1 MVSPLLM
8 LSMSLQQMVEQ
19 PQLPFITKQP
29 IAQIVQLFSGKNAD
43 GGMWGTQ
50 GNEDNARFV
59 GLVYANNI
67 VHDTREAFVQRFL
80 DGHKSG
86 KDIDIAI
93 ANQTLFVPMGKGS
106 DIITGQDCGVIAWLY
121 VPLYND
127 FVLVNLYWGN
137 KPDPDEIDQIK
148 EYIKRDQGKTK
159 SAKCLRAP
167 GIISYVDGALNPI
180 QQRGYFYWY
189 SMWEVVDFPPLMVGG
204 KGYGDLLPNPLSD
217 MSRFDKNNRH
227 PNDAA
232 VRKWIY
238 YDVIDRNQAFEYVM
252 CMPEIGQGPSF
263 RNKLH
268 IVAVDQSTVSKV
280 RKSFKTVIYDGLP
293 QQSKR
298 LFPQGFEDDFQAYSV
313 RQLRE
318 RFAKH
323 HNNDHQGQ
331 LFIMQKSEFIKNK
344 QSYQVDIR
352 WLQSNFPGAVFQI
365 ASTLTCLEGGVKSY
379 NNPLDA
385 MNHTPVQGE
394 NAVLGTIAAAIVR
407 RYFVEQ
413 RDRNLLFHTAGIFQ
427 GAENNYDPHIEA
439 IRGKFSYE
447 AFLQKSEKSPDISDD
462 DKAIALYDAIT
473 GDICVGVHHN
483 IMVNGGSWAAYDIEI
498 PRSNAPFKNPQDL
511 SKVRRVSAFDR
522 WLNEPPQ
529 VHHIY
534 TSALNINSRHLAN
547 HGGVPLI
554 LQEQDFIIPKI
565 VLRGMYEGTLLAAGE
580 LLSKKQYNNP
590 VAGNLRQL
598 LNASFDTPRLFVTMV
613 GTGAFYNRPE
623 WIVEILGQLRAL
635 IKKLNLQI
643 CIVVWDIDP
652 DASWVQDLKNLAR
665 LIERST
671 IDQLSQQAEKAG
683 ERIWLF
689 DDKGNWTS
697 RFQQDA
703 LVTLPIEEYNQQKKA
718 SIKGKNIRLKVV

>member
-19 PQLPFITKQP
+19 PQLPFMPKLSIMQAVK
-29 IAQIVQLFSGKNAD
+29 LFSGTNAD
-43 GGMWGTQ
+43 GDMWGTQ
-50 GNEDNARFV
+50 GNENNASFV
-59 GLVYANNI
+59 GLVYANN
-67 VHDTREAFVQRFL
+67 VSQYTREAFLQNFL
-80 DGHKSG
+80 DGHRIG
-86 KDIDIAI
+86 RDIEINI
-93 ANQTLFVPMGKGS
+93 ANQALFVPMGKGS
-106 DIITGQDCGVIAWLY
+106 DIITGQDCGLIAWLY

-148 EYIKRDQGKTK
+148 GYIKRDQGKTK

-180 QQRGYFYWY
+180 KQRGYFYWY
-189 SMWEVVDFPPLMVGG
+189 SMWEAHDFSPLMVGG
-204 KGYGDLLPNPLSD
+204 KGHGDLLPNPLRD
-217 MSRFDKNNRH
+217 MSRLDENNRH

-252 CMPEIGQGPSF
+252 CMPEIGQGPNF

-268 IVAVDQSTVSKV
+268 IVAVDQNTVSRV
-280 RKSFKTVIYDGLP
+280 RKSFKGVIYDGLP
-293 QQSKR
+293 EQSKR

-323 HNNDHQGQ
+323 NNNDHQGQ

-352 WLQSNFPGAVFQI
+352 WLQSNFLGAVFQI

-413 RDRNLLFHTAGIFQ
+413 QDRNLLFHTAGIFQ
-427 GAENNYDPHIEA
+427 GVENNYDPHIEA

-447 AFLQKSEKSPDISDD
+447 ALLQKSQKSADISDD
-462 DKAIALYDAIT
+462 DKAIALYDAIA
-473 GDICVGVHHN
+473 GDMRVAVHHN
-483 IMVNGGSWAAYDIEI
+483 IMVNGGSWGVYDIEI
-498 PRSNAPFKNPQDL
+498 PRSNAPFKNALDP
-511 SKVRRVSAFDR
+511 VTMRRVPAFDR
-522 WLNEPPQ
+522 WLNKPLQ

-534 TSALNINSRHLAN
+534 TSALNINPRSLAK
-547 HGGVPLI
+547 HGGVPPI

-580 LLSKKQYNNP
+580 LLSKQKYKHP
-590 VAGNLRQL
+590 TVASLPAF
-598 LNASFDTPRLFVTMV
+598 LNTALDTPRLFLTMV
-613 GTGAFYNRPE
+613 GAGAFYNRPE

-643 CIVVWDIDP
+643 CIVVWDTDP
-652 DASWVQDLKNLAR
+652 NAIWIQQLEAIAR
-665 LIERST
+665 VINTSSLDT
-671 IDQLSQQAEKAG
+671 LSQQAEKSG
-683 ERIWLF
+683 EQIWLF
-689 DDKGNWTS
+689 DDKGHWTP
-697 RFQQDA
+697 RFSKDA
-703 LVTLPIEEYNQQKKA
+703 LVTLPIEEYNQQTKV
-718 SIKGKNIRLKVV
+718 SIKGKYIELKVV